1 MIELS
6 TDSKILYQRIHTA
19 KKLLKDSADLEEKIA
34 LYNYIENVYKYISI
48 VDNKDFCNSK
58 KHIFGG
64 LKNYKKY
71 INKNFL
77 YEDEMVDNFILN
89 KDYIS
94 KYLKNIVK
102 GVDDLT
108 PDVIDSDIKIYQE
121 LNVKDFNDIFYQFMR
136 SINLEEFFDNYSKN
150 NSFFNYRFRNDKVYG
165 ATLYNPVNGDTDI
178 LIGDFIYD
186 INALFALTHE
196 TGHMFDMKYF
206 NKDIKSY
213 NNYFYKSFYNEVC
226 SKLFERLF
234 FNFMINND
242 ILKEEAKVLLFN
254 TIDDN
259 YWFVFGCYMMSCLSD
274 DLIIS
279 DEYSELSPEEI
290 YNNVKKY
297 FDYEVVS
304 FLEEKEPFN
313 LQDDFSYA
321 FGDIISMFLFDSI
334 NKYGF
339 NNDLIN
345 KFIDE
350 RDKMFRKEFLKEN
363 GLSSDN
369 YIELYKKELKL
380 LRK

>member
-1 MIELS
+1 MS
-6 TDSKILYQRIHTA
+6 
-19 KKLLKDSADLEEKIA
+19 
-34 LYNYIENVYKYISI
+34 
-48 VDNKDFCNSK
+48 
-58 KHIFGG
+58 
-64 LKNYKKY
+64 
-71 INKNFL
+71 
-77 YEDEMVDNFILN
+77 
-89 KDYIS
+89 
-94 KYLKNIVK
+94 
-102 GVDDLT
+102 
-108 PDVIDSDIKIYQE
+108 
-121 LNVKDFNDIFYQFMR
+121 
-136 SINLEEFFDNYSKN
+136 SINLEDFFDNYSKN

-279 DEYSELSPEEI
+279 DEYTELSPEEI

-334 NKYGF
+334 NEYGF

-350 RDKMFRKEFLKEN
+350 RDKMFRKEFIEEN